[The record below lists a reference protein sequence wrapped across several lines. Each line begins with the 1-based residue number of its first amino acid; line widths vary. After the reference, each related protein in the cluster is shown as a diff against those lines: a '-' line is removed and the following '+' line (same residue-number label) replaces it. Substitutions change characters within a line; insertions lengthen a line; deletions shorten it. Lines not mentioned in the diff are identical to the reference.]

1 MTSEDTEKNERISAD
16 VDEPMVRLR
25 MSRIV
30 FYVSIVWLLY
40 FFDFMARFGVNPL
53 YPLIQKELGLSD
65 PEVGLLGSVVLLGMA
80 ILVLPLSYI
89 ADRWSRSKLLF
100 LMAMVWSACSIL
112 SGLAR
117 SFPVLLFARGG
128 LGVGEASFGP
138 TATSL
143 LTTWFKKSQWGRVL
157 GFFNTAVSMGIFIGS
172 IFAGF
177 MAVTYGWRA
186 ALIAIG
192 LPSIILGFLALLIP
206 NIKAKL
212 QTASGE
218 VQEVKL
224 TVRSATTMVAKNKSM
239 ILLVL
244 FYGIINMTIVAILSW
259 MPMYFIRVMGMTVP
273 KAATLAGLTAILGVV
288 GYPLGGYLSDL
299 LIKKDLRFRVW
310 FPAIVSLVI
319 AGLFSAGFYLQSI
332 VIIFVAS
339 FLYNF
344 INPSLNA
351 SSQELVPSWYRSVS
365 LGCVIF
371 GMQFI
376 GMLGPYLTGLL
387 SKHVGL
393 MNALIWMQLFFVIC
407 FVGFLVIGTTY
418 LRDYRRSR
426 AEEAASKMQF

>member
-1 MTSEDTEKNERISAD
+1 MTSEDIEKNKRISAD
-16 VDEPMVRLR
+16 VDEPMVKLR
-25 MSRIV
+25 MSKIV

-40 FFDFMARFGVNPL
+40 FLDFMARFGVNPL

-65 PEVGLLGSVVLLGMA
+65 PEVGLLGSVVLFGMA

-117 SFPVLLFARGG
+117 SLPVLLFARGG

-192 LPSIILGFLALLIP
+192 IPSIILGFLALLIP
-206 NIKAKL
+206 DIKAKQ

-244 FYGIINMTIVAILSW
+244 FYGITNMAIVAILSW

-310 FPAIVSLVI
+310 FPAIVALVI
-319 AGLFSAGFYLQSI
+319 AGLFAAGFYLQSI
-332 VIIFVAS
+332 AIIFVAS
-339 FLYNF
+339 FVYNF

-376 GMLGPYLTGLL
+376 GMLGPYLTGVL
-387 SKHVGL
+387 SKNLGL
-393 MNALIWMQLFFVIC
+393 MYALICMQIFFVIC
-407 FVGFLVIGTTY
+407 FFGFLMIGKMY
-418 LRDYRRSR
+418 LRDYKRSR
-426 AEEAASKMQF
+426 DEEAASKIQF